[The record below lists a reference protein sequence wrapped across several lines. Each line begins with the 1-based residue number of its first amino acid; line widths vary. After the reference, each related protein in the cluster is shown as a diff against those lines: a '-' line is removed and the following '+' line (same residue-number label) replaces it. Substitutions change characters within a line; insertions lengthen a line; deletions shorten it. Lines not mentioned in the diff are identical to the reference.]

1 MFTTTELRVLV
12 GMLNGKTIAQ
22 IADELLLTHPSVS
35 KTLRTAQRR
44 AGFPLT
50 EQRGRRLRLTADG
63 TRIAVAA
70 QQVLVELGQVDRL
83 RAPAKRVLVERGQVA
98 RLAAEV
104 RAGTSGG
111 LRVVATA
118 AICDYVLPPVIGGL
132 L

>member
-83 RAPAKRVLVERGQVA
+83 PPPGGGGARGGG
-98 RLAAEV
+98 R
-104 RAGTSGG
+104 RAGPPPRSATTSSRRSSAG
-111 LRVVATA
+111 
-118 AICDYVLPPVIGGL
+118 C
-132 L
+132 